1 MKTAAVVTW
10 VALVVVL
17 GASAVVSH
25 TRSTRSARADVRGV
39 IERYGD
45 GTIVVESATAGLR
58 EVRIDA
64 RTVVWEMKER
74 LPGPDAGLAGA
85 PATLADLRPRACGGR
100 VWWRSASARSRSRA
114 EIGVWDTGR

>member
-1 MKTAAVVTW
+1 MKRAAVVTW

-17 GASAVVSH
+17 GASAVVSR
-25 TRSTRSARADVRGV
+25 TRSTRSARADVRGI
-39 IERYGD
+39 IELYGD
-45 GTIVVESATAGLR
+45 GTIVVETATAGLR

-74 LPGPDAGLAGA
+74 LPGPDAALAGT
-85 PATLADLRPRACGGR
+85 PATLADLRPGRAAV
-100 VWWRSASARSRSRA
+100 VWVEIGFSAIPVAR